1 MDGPIGSVG
10 VVGAGT
16 MGSGIAQLALE
27 AGHDVRIHD
36 LDPAAVEAA
45 ITRIRQGLARRA
57 ASLDLDA
64 DAIDDWVEGRASSLL
79 AAPDLEDLARR
90 SDLVIEAAL
99 EDLPTKQAIFRELDA
114 AADPSAI
121 LTTNTSAL
129 SIDAIGAGTRRP
141 QRVAG
146 LHFFNPAP
154 VMRLVEVV
162 GAPGTS
168 PVVLDR
174 LVRLMEAWG
183 RTPVRSADAPGFIVN
198 RVNRAFTLEPLA
210 SLEAGEA
217 SVAAIDRAARDVG
230 YPMGPFE
237 LMDLIGLD
245 VNLAVSTALH
255 DAAVAAG
262 DPLAERFR
270 PSTLQAGLVR
280 AGRLGRKA
288 GGGFYDRPPAS
299 AGDAA
304 SRTAGPGV
312 GGADDTATD
321 PAGVAV
327 MERTG
332 LAIVVEAYRA
342 LGDRVAAASDID
354 VALRL
359 GAGHPSGPFERVVAL
374 GGARAVLDRLD
385 RMSALGPRFVPAPA
399 LITAAAVP

>member
-1 MDGPIGSVG
+1 MDGPIRSVG
-10 VVGAGT
+10 VVGTGT

-27 AGHDVRIHD
+27 AGHAVRIHD
-36 LDPAAVEAA
+36 LDPAAVETA

-64 DAIDDWVEGRASSLL
+64 DAIDDWVEGRASGLL
-79 AAPDLEDLARR
+79 GAPDLRDLARR

-129 SIDAIGAGTRRP
+129 SIDAIGAGTSRP

-210 SLEAGEA
+210 ALEAGEA
-217 SVAAIDRAARDVG
+217 SVASIDRAARDIG

-288 GGGFYDRPPAS
+288 GGGFYDGPTS

-304 SRTAGPGV
+304 PRTAGPAV
-312 GGADDTATD
+312 GGADDTATA
-321 PAGVAV
+321 PAAVAV

-332 LAIVVEAYRA
+332 LATVVEAYRA
-342 LGDRVAAASDID
+342 LGDRVAAAPDID
-354 VALRL
+354 LALRL
-359 GAGHPSGPFERVVAL
+359 GAGHPMGPFERAAAM
-374 GGARAVLDRLD
+374 GGAADVLERLAVASGR
-385 RMSALGPRFVPAPA
+385 GPRFVPAPA
-399 LITAAAVP
+399 LISAAAVG

>member
-1 MDGPIGSVG
+1 MDGPIRSVG

-45 ITRIRQGLARRA
+45 MVRVRQGLARRA
-57 ASLDLDA
+57 ASLELDA
-64 DAIDDWVEGRASSLL
+64 DAIDDWVEGRASGLL
-79 AAPDLEDLARR
+79 ATTDMRDLARR

-99 EDLPTKQAIFRELDA
+99 EDLPTKQAIFRELDDA
-114 AADPSAI
+114 AHPSAI

-129 SIDAIGAGTRRP
+129 SIAAIGAETRRP

-168 PVVLDR
+168 TGVLDR
-174 LVRLMEAWG
+174 LVLLMEGWG

-198 RVNRAFTLEPLA
+198 RVNRGFTLEPLA
-210 SLEAGEA
+210 ALEAGEA
-217 SVAAIDRAARDVG
+217 SVAAIDRAARDEG

-255 DAAVAAG
+255 VAAVAAG
-262 DPLAERFR
+262 DPWAERFR
-270 PSTLQAGLVR
+270 PSTLQAELVR
-280 AGRLGRKA
+280 AGRLGRKT
-288 GGGFYDRPPAS
+288 GGGFYARPAAADSLALTATEAS
-299 AGDAA
+299 AVAPAPAA
-304 SRTAGPGV
+304 A
-312 GGADDTATD
+312 
-321 PAGVAV
+321 AV
-327 MERTG
+327 IERTG

-342 LGDRVAAASDID
+342 LGDGIAAASDID
-354 VALRL
+354 LALRL
-359 GAGHPSGPFERVVAL
+359 GAGHPIGPFERVAAL
-374 GGARAVLDRLD
+374 GGALAVLDRLD

-399 LITAAAVP
+399 LIAAAAVP